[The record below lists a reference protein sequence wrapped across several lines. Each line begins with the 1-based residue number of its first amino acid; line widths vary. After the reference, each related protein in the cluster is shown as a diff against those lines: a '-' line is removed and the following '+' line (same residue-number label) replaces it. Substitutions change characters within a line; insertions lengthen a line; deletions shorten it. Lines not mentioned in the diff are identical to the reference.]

1 VRRVLAFAVTRV
13 SAAEVLRTLS
23 GDRALEAA
31 PLVAAILLC
40 GSLYGAF
47 MGTYACDSPER
58 LKMVAYAAVKVPL
71 LVLATTA
78 LCLPGF
84 FVFNTVAGLRDAF
97 ARALRAILAG
107 QAGSAVAL
115 ASLGPLI
122 RIVYSSGVSHRWA
135 LLANSALFTLAT
147 LGGHMVLLRQYRRL
161 VGEEP
166 RHRLMLRLWLGMYAF
181 VGTQLGWM
189 LRPFVGAPG
198 LPVTF
203 FRDEPFSNAYVAI
216 AQLLVS

>member
-1 VRRVLAFAVTRV
+1 V
-13 SAAEVLRTLS
+13 SPVEVLRTLA
-23 GDRALEAA
+23 GDCASEAA
-31 PLVAAILLC
+31 PLVAAILLG

-47 MGTYACDSPER
+47 MGTYACVSPER
-58 LKMVAYAAVKVPL
+58 LKMVAYAAIKVPL
-71 LVLATTA
+71 LIVVTTA

-84 FVFNTVAGLRDAF
+84 FVFNTLAGLRDAF

-107 QAGSAVAL
+107 QAGSALAL
-115 ASLGPLI
+115 ASLGPVI
-122 RIVYSSGVSHRWA
+122 RVVYTSGVSHRWA
-135 LLANSALFTLAT
+135 LLANSAVFTLAT
-147 LGGHMVLLRQYRRL
+147 LAGQMVLLRQYRRL

-166 RHRLMLRLWLGMYAF
+166 RHRVMLRLWLGVYAL

-189 LRPFVGAPG
+189 LRPFVGTPG

-216 AQLLVS
+216 AQLFM